1 MNIRRTY
8 TNPTPSPLDSLREQR
23 PGVGLIKNWIKIAF
37 RNFTKNKLATFIN
50 VFGLTLGLVGV
61 ILTILY
67 WKDELSFNQWNPER
81 NEVYNVV
88 HDMGDE
94 IWSTATIPEG
104 PKMKETF
111 PEIQD
116 FLYLNWQD
124 DELVQTNGKS
134 FYMNNLLPATS
145 NFFEFFPFEF
155 VEGSSQNAL
164 ADLQSIAISTKWA
177 KSLYGDTQAVG
188 KTIKILDNEYIV
200 KGVYKNDVNSS
211 ENPDAVIP
219 IDWNKMWEKNG
230 TQWGNYSYK
239 LYVKIKDGSYSE
251 DLVKRINHEVVY
263 VSQTLPNSKGE
274 GISIEEYENKYGK
287 TEIIFDKLSEMRL
300 FSVGDGGTLGKGNL
314 SLLYIMSGLALV
326 ILLLSCVNFINLTTA
341 NSIKRAKEVGVR
353 KTLGAQ
359 RKNLILQFMLESFVL
374 CLFSLLLALA
384 LAEII
389 LPYFNGYLNKNM
401 KLDFSSMIVY
411 LSLCLMVTILL
422 SGLIPALYLSKF
434 QPLKVL
440 KGNFSRSKSGTLI
453 RDGLMGFQ
461 FLISSFFLIGGLV
474 IYQQVQ
480 YMMTRDL
487 GFNADQTLVV
497 YMNDYRGD
505 KRFQKYELLKQ
516 NFKNIDGIET
526 ISSAMR
532 IPGNLN
538 NNTSNLNYLDNSIQA
553 ASCAMDFNYLD
564 LMKVKIVEGRNL
576 SSEISSD
583 TIQNVLVNET
593 LVKELGL
600 KNPIGTEVQSG
611 MNEAKFN
618 IVGVVQ
624 DFFIQGFDQKIRPT
638 IFFHWNTVDWQKYN
652 FNSVLFK
659 IQPDKTESVLNEI
672 EKRWKT
678 EIEPGYPFNYN
689 FVDQQFA
696 RTYDQY
702 KKQKNLF
709 FLLTI
714 AVVTIALL
722 GLFGLV
728 SFIIEQRM
736 REISIRKTLGAS
748 QSNLVNMFS
757 RKYVL
762 IAGISVLCS
771 IPLTYY
777 LMQKWLENFV
787 YRIELPWWPFVL
799 AFIVLVLLAFLVVV
813 IRTIRAAQTNPVEYL
828 KYE

>member
-1 MNIRRTY
+1 M
-8 TNPTPSPLDSLREQR
+8 
-23 PGVGLIKNWIKIAF
+23 GLIKNWIKIAF

-659 IQPDKTESVLNEI
+659 IQPDKTQSVLNEI

-709 FLLTI
+709 FILTI

>member
-1 MNIRRTY
+1 M
-8 TNPTPSPLDSLREQR
+8 
-23 PGVGLIKNWIKIAF
+23 IKNWIKIAF
-37 RNFTKNKLATFIN
+37 RNFAKNKLATFIN

-219 IDWNKMWEKNG
+219 IDWNKMWEKNA
-230 TQWGNYSYK
+230 TQWGNYSYS
-239 LYVKIKDGSYSE
+239 LYVKIPPGNLSE
-251 DLVKRINHEVVY
+251 DLMKRINHEVVY

-274 GISIEEYENKYGK
+274 GISVEEYESKYGK

-300 FSVGDGGTLGKGNL
+300 FGVGDGGTLGKGNL

-359 RKNLILQFMLESFVL
+359 RKNLIVQFMLESFVL

-401 KLDFSSMIVY
+401 KLEFSSMVVY
-411 LSLCLMVTILL
+411 LLFCLVTTILL

-440 KGNFSRSKSGTLI
+440 KGNFSRSKSGTLV

-505 KRFQKYELLKQ
+505 KRFQRYELLKQ

-532 IPGNLN
+532 VPGNLN
-538 NNTSNLNYLDNSIQA
+538 NNTSNLNYLDNSIQV
-553 ASCAMDFNYLD
+553 ASCGMDFNYLD
-564 LMKVKIVEGRNL
+564 LMKVKIMEGRNL

-583 TIQNVLVNET
+583 TIKNVLVNET

-757 RKYVL
+757 RKYLL

-799 AFIVLVLLAFLVVV
+799 AFFVLVLLAFLVVV

>member
-1 MNIRRTY
+1 M
-8 TNPTPSPLDSLREQR
+8 
-23 PGVGLIKNWIKIAF
+23 IKNWIKIAF
-37 RNFTKNKLATFIN
+37 RNFGKNKLATFIN

-81 NEVYNVV
+81 DVVYQVV

-94 IWSTATIPEG
+94 IWSTATVPEG

-116 FLYLNWQD
+116 ILYLNWQGD
-124 DELVQTNGKS
+124 DLIQTNGKS
-134 FYMNNLLPATS
+134 FYMSNLLPATS

-155 VEGSSQNAL
+155 TEGSSQNAL

-177 KSLYGDTQAVG
+177 KSLYGDAQAVG
-188 KTIKILDNEYIV
+188 KTIKILDKEYIV

-219 IDWNKMWEKNG
+219 IDWNKLWEKNSA
-230 TQWGNYSYK
+230 QWGNYSYK

-263 VSQTLPNSKGE
+263 VSQTLPNSKKE
-274 GISIEEYENKYGK
+274 GISTEEYQNKYGK

-359 RKNLILQFMLESFVL
+359 RKNLIVQFMLESFVL

-401 KLDFSSMIVY
+401 KLEFSSMAVY
-411 LSLCLMVTILL
+411 LSLCLMVAILL

-474 IYQQVQ
+474 IYQQVH

-487 GFNADQTLVV
+487 GFNADQTLMV
-497 YMNDYRGD
+497 YMNDYQFDNRY
-505 KRFQKYELLKQ
+505 QKYKRI
-516 NFKNIDGIET
+516 KNEFSKIDGVET
-526 ISSAMR
+526 VSSGMR
-532 IPGNLN
+532 IPGYLN
-538 NNTSNLNYLDNSIQA
+538 SVTNNLNYLDKSINA
-553 ASCAMDFNYLD
+553 ASCAMEYDYLD
-564 LMKVKIVEGRNL
+564 LLNVKIVEGRNL
-576 SSEISSD
+576 SPEISSD

-593 LVKELGL
+593 LVKEFGL

-611 MNEAKFN
+611 MSEENFK
-618 IVGVVQ
+618 IVGVVE
-624 DFFIQGFDQKIRPT
+624 DFFIEGFDRKIKPT
-638 IFFHWNTVDWQKYN
+638 LFFHWNTVDWQKLN

-678 EIEPGYPFNYN
+678 EIEPGYPFNYS
-689 FVDQQFA
+689 FIDQQFA

-709 FLLTI
+709 FILTI
-714 AVVTIALL
+714 TVVTIALL

-799 AFIVLVLLAFLVVV
+799 AFFVLVLLAFLVVV

>member
-1 MNIRRTY
+1 M
-8 TNPTPSPLDSLREQR
+8 
-23 PGVGLIKNWIKIAF
+23 IKNWIKIAF
-37 RNFTKNKLATFIN
+37 RNFAKNKLATFIN

-81 NEVYNVV
+81 NEVYQVV

-94 IWSTATIPEG
+94 IWSSATIPEG

-116 FLYLNWQD
+116 FLYLDWQD

-188 KTIKILDNEYIV
+188 KTIKILDNEYVV

-219 IDWNKMWEKNG
+219 IDWNKLWEKNS
-230 TQWGNYSYK
+230 TKWGNYSYK

-274 GISIEEYENKYGK
+274 GISIEEYQNKYGE

-300 FSVGDGGTLGKGNL
+300 FSVGDDGTLGKGNL

-359 RKNLILQFMLESFVL
+359 RKNLILQFMLESFAL

-401 KLDFSSMIVY
+401 KLEFSSMVVY
-411 LSLCLMVTILL
+411 LLFCLVTTILL

-440 KGNFSRSKSGTLI
+440 KGNFSRSKSGTLV

-474 IYQQVQ
+474 IYQQVH

-532 IPGNLN
+532 VPGNLN
-538 NNTSNLNYLDNSIQA
+538 NYTSNLNYLDNSIQA
-553 ASCAMDFNYLD
+553 ASCAMEYDYLD
-564 LMKVKIVEGRNL
+564 LLNVKIVEGRNL
-576 SSEISSD
+576 SPEISSD

-600 KNPIGTEVQSG
+600 KNPVGTEVQSG
-611 MNEAKFN
+611 MSDEKFK
-618 IVGVVQ
+618 IVGVVE
-624 DFFIQGFDQKIRPT
+624 DFFIEGFDRKIKPT
-638 IFFHWNTVDWQKYN
+638 LFFHWNTVDWQKYN

-659 IQPDKTESVLNEI
+659 IQPDKTESVLTEI

-696 RTYDQY
+696 RAYDQY

-799 AFIVLVLLAFLVVV
+799 AFFVLVLLAFLVVV

>member
-1 MNIRRTY
+1 MNIRSTY

-659 IQPDKTESVLNEI
+659 IQPDKTQSVLNEI

-709 FLLTI
+709 FILTI